1 MIEQLINFLKN
12 QQVNEALAK
21 AFESNQ
27 AVEFNSPELKI
38 NVTPNNNGFSIQ
50 LESRN
55 TAKTESAAFKEFIS
69 TISDDIFQNT
79 CEMLGNE
86 KVKQIST
93 CLESDDLEQVRSGII
108 AFKTALKEYAVS
120 QIGRYKKF
128 LKTL

>member
-1 MIEQLINFLKN
+1 MIKQLINFLQN
-12 QQVNEALAK
+12 QQVNEALAQ

-27 AVEFNSPELKI
+27 AVEFDSPELKI
-38 NVTPNNNGFSIQ
+38 NVTPNNNGFSIA

-55 TAKTESAAFKEFIS
+55 TAKTESAAFKEFIK
-69 TISDDIFQNT
+69 TVSDDIFQST

-86 KVKQIST
+86 KVKQISEY
-93 CLESDDLEQVRSGII
+93 LESNDLEQVRSGVM
-108 AFKTALKEYAVS
+108 AFKNALKEYAVS

>member
-1 MIEQLINFLKN
+1 MIKQLINFLQN
-12 QQVNEALAK
+12 QQVNEALAQ

-27 AVEFNSPELKI
+27 AVEFDSPELKI
-38 NVTPNNNGFSIQ
+38 NVTPNNNGFSIA

-55 TAKTESAAFKEFIS
+55 TAKTESAAFKEFIK
-69 TISDDIFQNT
+69 TISDDIFQST

-86 KVKQIST
+86 KIKQISE
-93 CLESDDLEQVRSGII
+93 CLESNDLEQVRSGVM
-108 AFKTALKEYAVS
+108 AFKNALKEYAVS